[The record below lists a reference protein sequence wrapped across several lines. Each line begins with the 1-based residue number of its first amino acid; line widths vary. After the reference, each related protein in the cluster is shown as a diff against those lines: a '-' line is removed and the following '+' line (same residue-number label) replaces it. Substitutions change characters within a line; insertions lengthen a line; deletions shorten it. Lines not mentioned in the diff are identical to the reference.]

1 MTDLGVG
8 EDLELRRA
16 NPHHRPWKLT
26 DDERAVYRR
35 MSQASREAKLRAVRG
50 EGPAPLHAINEP
62 RFDPLALMPARPRHA
77 LRSLSLFSGGGGL
90 DLGFD
95 LAGFDHQASYE
106 LLEEAARTLLTNRP
120 AWTVHG
126 GVSGDVTKVN
136 WRQWKGLVDVIHG
149 GPPCQ
154 PFSIAGRQRGAHD
167 ERDMFPT
174 FVDAVRTI
182 EPRAFVAE
190 NVAALGGAKFRP
202 YLQEIVLGPLSG
214 KYRITRLDLRAERFG
229 IPQQRRRMV
238 LVGFRR
244 QTDADRWTPPA
255 ATHRPRAVAVD
266 AELPIGTDLPLP
278 RCMGTREA
286 LGLPDIGW
294 DAPAPTIRSSLTGPR
309 HTTSILNS
317 VSSRSVW
324 ERLQVW
330 PNGVAPTREAARAF
344 VATSGHFRLSV
355 PDVALLQG
363 FPASWPFHGAVYM
376 ALGQIGNA
384 VPPPLGY
391 VVASSVAAA
400 LI

>member
-1 MTDLGVG
+1 MTDLGVSEG
-8 EDLELRRA
+8 VAVRPA
-16 NPHHRPWKLT
+16 YPHHRPWKLT

-35 MSQASREAKLRAVRG
+35 MSQDSREAKLRAVRG
-50 EGPAPLHAINEP
+50 EGPEPLHAINEP
-62 RFDPLALMPARPRHA
+62 RFDPLALMPTRPRHG

-106 LLEEAARTLLTNRP
+106 ILDDAAKTLLNNRP
-120 AWTVHG
+120 AWRVHG
-126 GVSGDVTKVN
+126 GVDGDVTKAD
-136 WRQWKGLVDVIHG
+136 WRQWKGSVDVVHG

-167 ERDMFPT
+167 DRDMFPT
-174 FVDAVRTI
+174 FVTAVKTI
-182 EPRAFVAE
+182 EPLAFVAE

-202 YLQEIVLGPLSG
+202 YLEETVLSALSR
-214 KYRITRLDLRAERFG
+214 KYRIHRLDLRAELFG

-244 QTDADRWTPPA
+244 KAHAARWSPPV
-255 ATHRPRAVAVD
+255 ATHRPHAKD
-266 AELPIGTDLPLP
+266 APLPVGLDPALP

-294 DAPAPTIRSSLTGPR
+294 DSPAPTIRSSLTGPR

-344 VATSGHFRLSV
+344 VASSGHFRLSV

-363 FPASWPFHGAVYM
+363 FPSSWPFHGAVYM

-391 VVASSVAAA
+391 VVASSVADA